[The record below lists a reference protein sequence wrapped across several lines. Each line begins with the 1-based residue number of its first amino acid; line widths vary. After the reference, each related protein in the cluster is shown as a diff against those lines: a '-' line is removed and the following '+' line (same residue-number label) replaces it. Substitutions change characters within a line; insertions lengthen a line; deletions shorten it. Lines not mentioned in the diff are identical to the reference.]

1 MYTVSGFRYRN
12 VLVWFLLMRERA
24 LCKQEYDTRTVYSR
38 LTTSSGRIRTPTSPS
53 LAVQSITN
61 HRVLLTVRVIR
72 LSTNYVNG
80 LGIRKVEYRG
90 SEPEFAWRESGK
102 QFMKNHP
109 PVHPTGIRTSIS
121 ASSAV
126 WLTTTSALANYATE
140 AVQEQDSASKDNLP
154 LNTLKLRCLTECL
167 VPVEPQDLSDNSPTP
182 LPLKGSITKMAPNLM
197 KRDAPAEPTAEV
209 AVPPP
214 PPPADTK
221 AQALIGS
228 TQEIPIDVSTEPTE
242 AVVTPTPGKSK
253 ANEISEQV
261 VKLGNELAHDM
272 GIPMWGLIAIIVG
285 ICLVFLCI
293 CVCCIRRCCK
303 KRRSKDGKKGKGGV
317 DLKSVQL
324 LGSAYKE
331 KVQPDMEELTENQ
344 EEADEAESKQSEI
357 KLGRLQYK
365 LEYDFNS
372 NSLSV
377 TVIQAED
384 LPALDMGGTSDPY
397 VKVYL
402 LPDKKKKF
410 ETKVHRKTLSP
421 VFNETFTF
429 KNVPYAEAMNKTLV
443 FAIFDFDR
451 FSKHDQIGEVKLPLC
466 QVDLAQTIED
476 WKELQSVEGEGGQDN
491 KLGDICFS
499 LRYVPTA
506 GKLTVVILEAK
517 NLKKMDI
524 ALMQNGKRLKKKK
537 TSIKKCTLNPYY
549 NESFTFEV
557 PFEQIQKVNLVV
569 TVVDYDRIGTSEPIG
584 KVVLGYNA
592 SGTELRHWSD
602 MLASPRRPIAQWH
615 TLKDPEDDKKD

>member
-1 MYTVSGFRYRN
+1 M
-12 VLVWFLLMRERA
+12 
-24 LCKQEYDTRTVYSR
+24 
-38 LTTSSGRIRTPTSPS
+38 SPS
-53 LAVQSITN
+53 LLRRLVRWPREAVEEPPLVSTGGPTSS
-61 HRVLLTVRVIR
+61 TVASATEPSLPMSPSEPG
-72 LSTNYVNG
+72 LSTTTTTQETLSEKTAEIARKMNMETWQLVAILVG
-80 LGIRKVEYRG
+80 VAVVVLGIC
-90 SEPEFAWRESGK
+90 F
-102 QFMKNHP
+102 
-109 PVHPTGIRTSIS
+109 
-121 ASSAV
+121 
-126 WLTTTSALANYATE
+126 
-140 AVQEQDSASKDNLP
+140 
-154 LNTLKLRCLTECL
+154 
-167 VPVEPQDLSDNSPTP
+167 
-182 LPLKGSITKMAPNLM
+182 
-197 KRDAPAEPTAEV
+197 
-209 AVPPP
+209 
-214 PPPADTK
+214 
-221 AQALIGS
+221 
-228 TQEIPIDVSTEPTE
+228 
-242 AVVTPTPGKSK
+242 
-253 ANEISEQV
+253 
-261 VKLGNELAHDM
+261 
-272 GIPMWGLIAIIVG
+272 
-285 ICLVFLCI
+285 
-293 CVCCIRRCCK
+293 CCIRRCFR
-303 KRRSKDGKKGKGGV
+303 KRRSKDGKKGMKGV

-331 KVQPDMEELTENQ
+331 KPDMEELTENA
-344 EEADEAESKQSEI
+344 EEPDDGDSKKEEQ
-357 KLGRLQYK
+357 KLGKLQYK

-421 VFNETFTF
+421 VFNETFVF
-429 KNVPYAEAMNKTLV
+429 KSVPYADAMNKTLV

-451 FSKHDQIGEVKLPLC
+451 FSKHDQIGEVKVPLC
-466 QVDLAQTIED
+466 QVDLAQTIEE
-476 WKELQSVEGEGGQDN
+476 WRELQSVEGEGGQ
-491 KLGDICFS
+491 LGDICFS

-517 NLKKMDI
+517 NLKKMDVGGLSDPYVKI

-615 TLKDPEDDKKD
+615 TLKDPEDGEKKD

>member
-1 MYTVSGFRYRN
+1 MSPTLGAQIRWR
-12 VLVWFLLMRERA
+12 REAGPPETPVEESKEPEVTKMNTTDPA
-24 LCKQEYDTRTVYSR
+24 LI
-38 LTTSSGRIRTPTSPS
+38 SSTPTTTVAQVQETIPGQEKVAEMARKMNMETWQ
-53 LAVQSITN
+53 LVAILVGVAV
-61 HRVLLTVRVIR
+61 VV
-72 LSTNYVNG
+72 
-80 LGIRKVEYRG
+80 LGIC
-90 SEPEFAWRESGK
+90 F
-102 QFMKNHP
+102 
-109 PVHPTGIRTSIS
+109 
-121 ASSAV
+121 
-126 WLTTTSALANYATE
+126 
-140 AVQEQDSASKDNLP
+140 
-154 LNTLKLRCLTECL
+154 
-167 VPVEPQDLSDNSPTP
+167 
-182 LPLKGSITKMAPNLM
+182 
-197 KRDAPAEPTAEV
+197 
-209 AVPPP
+209 
-214 PPPADTK
+214 
-221 AQALIGS
+221 
-228 TQEIPIDVSTEPTE
+228 
-242 AVVTPTPGKSK
+242 
-253 ANEISEQV
+253 
-261 VKLGNELAHDM
+261 
-272 GIPMWGLIAIIVG
+272 
-285 ICLVFLCI
+285 
-293 CVCCIRRCCK
+293 CCIRRCFR
-303 KRRSKDGKKGKGGV
+303 KRRSKDGKKGMKGV

-331 KVQPDMEELTENQ
+331 KVQPDMEELTENA
-344 EEADEAESKQSEI
+344 EEPDDGDSKKEEQ
-357 KLGRLQYK
+357 KLGKLQYK

-421 VFNETFTF
+421 VFNETFVF
-429 KNVPYAEAMNKTLV
+429 KNVPYADAMNKTLV

-451 FSKHDQIGEVKLPLC
+451 FSKHDQIGEVKVPLC
-466 QVDLAQTIED
+466 QVDLAQTIEE
-476 WKELQSVEGEGGQDN
+476 WRELQSVEGEGGQDN

-517 NLKKMDI
+517 NLKKMDVGGLSDPYVKI

-557 PFEQIQKVNLVV
+557 PFEQIQKVNLVI

-615 TLKDPEDDKKD
+615 TLKDPDDGEKKD

>member
-1 MYTVSGFRYRN
+1 VPEHNETESG
-12 VLVWFLLMRERA
+12 
-24 LCKQEYDTRTVYSR
+24 SHR
-38 LTTSSGRIRTPTSPS
+38 LTSY
-53 LAVQSITN
+53 N
-61 HRVLLTVRVIR
+61 HVTEAPPIIEGG
-72 LSTNYVNG
+72 TAAPA
-80 LGIRKVEYRG
+80 
-90 SEPEFAWRESGK
+90 SEES
-102 QFMKNHP
+102 
-109 PVHPTGIRTSIS
+109 PTGTTVPPK
-121 ASSAV
+121 SSAEDIGER
-126 WLTTTSALANYATE
+126 LMDT
-140 AVQEQDSASKDNLP
+140 AS
-154 LNTLKLRCLTECL
+154 T
-167 VPVEPQDLSDNSPTP
+167 
-182 LPLKGSITKMAPNLM
+182 MA
-197 KRDAPAEPTAEV
+197 
-209 AVPPP
+209 
-214 PPPADTK
+214 
-221 AQALIGS
+221 Q
-228 TQEIPIDVSTEPTE
+228 
-242 AVVTPTPGKSK
+242 
-253 ANEISEQV
+253 
-261 VKLGNELAHDM
+261 DM
-272 GIPMWGLIAIIVG
+272 GISTTALIAIIVG
-285 ICLVFLCI
+285 ICILILGI
-293 CVCCIRRCCK
+293 CGCCVWRCCRK
-303 KRRSKDGKKGKGGV
+303 KRGKDGKGKGRAL
-317 DLKSVQL
+317 DLKGVSL
-324 LGSAYKE
+324 IGPAYKE
-331 KVQPDMEELTENQ
+331 KVQPDMEELTENA
-344 EEADEAESKQSEI
+344 EDGADEAESKQSEV

-421 VFNETFTF
+421 VFNETFVF
-429 KNVPYAEAMNKTLV
+429 KNVPYADAMNKTLV

-476 WKELQSVEGEGGQDN
+476 WRELQSVEGEGGQ
-491 KLGDICFS
+491 LGDICFS

-517 NLKKMDI
+517 NLKKMDVGGLSDPYVKI

-557 PFEQIQKVNLVV
+557 PFEQIQKVNLMI

>member
-1 MYTVSGFRYRN
+1 MSP
-12 VLVWFLLMRERA
+12 VLHIFQRWRREA
-24 LCKQEYDTRTVYSR
+24 VEADT
-38 LTTSSGRIRTPTSPS
+38 
-53 LAVQSITN
+53 
-61 HRVLLTVRVIR
+61 
-72 LSTNYVNG
+72 
-80 LGIRKVEYRG
+80 
-90 SEPEFAWRESGK
+90 
-102 QFMKNHP
+102 
-109 PVHPTGIRTSIS
+109 IS
-121 ASSAV
+121 ASSTPATGTSNPNTEPPAMNTSDSGG
-126 WLTTTSALANYATE
+126 LTTQPTI
-140 AVQEQDSASKDNLP
+140 QES
-154 LNTLKLRCLTECL
+154 
-167 VPVEPQDLSDNSPTP
+167 V
-182 LPLKGSITKMAPNLM
+182 
-197 KRDAPAEPTAEV
+197 AEKTAEIARKMNMETWQLVAILVGV
-209 AVPPP
+209 AV
-214 PPPADTK
+214 
-221 AQALIGS
+221 
-228 TQEIPIDVSTEPTE
+228 
-242 AVVTPTPGKSK
+242 VV
-253 ANEISEQV
+253 
-261 VKLGNELAHDM
+261 LG
-272 GIPMWGLIAIIVG
+272 V
-285 ICLVFLCI
+285 CF
-293 CVCCIRRCCK
+293 CCIRRCFR
-303 KRRSKDGKKGKGGV
+303 KRRSKDGKKGMKGV

-331 KVQPDMEELTENQ
+331 KVQPDMEELTENA
-344 EEADEAESKQSEI
+344 EEPDDGDSKKEEQ
-357 KLGRLQYK
+357 KLGKLQYK

-421 VFNETFTF
+421 VFNETFVF
-429 KNVPYAEAMNKTLV
+429 KSVPYADAMNKTLV

-451 FSKHDQIGEVKLPLC
+451 FSKHDQIGEVKVPLC
-466 QVDLAQTIED
+466 QVDLAQTIEE
-476 WKELQSVEGEGGQDN
+476 WRELQSVEGEGGQ
-491 KLGDICFS
+491 LGDICFS

-517 NLKKMDI
+517 NLKKMDVGGLSDPYVKI

-557 PFEQIQKVNLVV
+557 PFEQIQKVNLVI

-615 TLKDPEDDKKD
+615 TLKDPEDGEKKD

>member
-1 MYTVSGFRYRN
+1 MSPTLGAQIRWR
-12 VLVWFLLMRERA
+12 REAGPPETPVEESKEPEVTKMNTTDPA
-24 LCKQEYDTRTVYSR
+24 LI
-38 LTTSSGRIRTPTSPS
+38 SSTPTTTVAQVQETIPGQEKVAEMARKMNMETWQ
-53 LAVQSITN
+53 LVAILVGVAV
-61 HRVLLTVRVIR
+61 VV
-72 LSTNYVNG
+72 
-80 LGIRKVEYRG
+80 LGIC
-90 SEPEFAWRESGK
+90 F
-102 QFMKNHP
+102 
-109 PVHPTGIRTSIS
+109 
-121 ASSAV
+121 
-126 WLTTTSALANYATE
+126 
-140 AVQEQDSASKDNLP
+140 
-154 LNTLKLRCLTECL
+154 
-167 VPVEPQDLSDNSPTP
+167 
-182 LPLKGSITKMAPNLM
+182 
-197 KRDAPAEPTAEV
+197 
-209 AVPPP
+209 
-214 PPPADTK
+214 
-221 AQALIGS
+221 
-228 TQEIPIDVSTEPTE
+228 
-242 AVVTPTPGKSK
+242 
-253 ANEISEQV
+253 
-261 VKLGNELAHDM
+261 
-272 GIPMWGLIAIIVG
+272 
-285 ICLVFLCI
+285 
-293 CVCCIRRCCK
+293 CCIRRCFR
-303 KRRSKDGKKGKGGV
+303 KRRSKDGKKGMKGV

-331 KVQPDMEELTENQ
+331 KPDMEELTENA
-344 EEADEAESKQSEI
+344 EEPDDGDSKKEEQ
-357 KLGRLQYK
+357 KLGKLQYK

-421 VFNETFTF
+421 VFNETFVF
-429 KNVPYAEAMNKTLV
+429 KNVPYADAMNKTLV

-451 FSKHDQIGEVKLPLC
+451 FSKHDQIGEVKVPLC
-466 QVDLAQTIED
+466 QVDLAQTIEE
-476 WKELQSVEGEGGQDN
+476 WRELQSVEGEGGQ
-491 KLGDICFS
+491 LGDICFS

-517 NLKKMDI
+517 NLKKMDVGGLSDPYVKI

-549 NESFTFEV
+549 NESFAFEV
-557 PFEQIQKVNLVV
+557 PFEQMQKVNLVI

-615 TLKDPEDDKKD
+615 TLKDPDDGEKKD

>member
-1 MYTVSGFRYRN
+1 MSP
-12 VLVWFLLMRERA
+12 VLSTQLRWRRDAEVTSEKPASNGTTPSPVL
-24 LCKQEYDTRTVYSR
+24 
-38 LTTSSGRIRTPTSPS
+38 TSSNPVT
-53 LAVQSITN
+53 
-61 HRVLLTVRVIR
+61 
-72 LSTNYVNG
+72 STNAA
-80 LGIRKVEYRG
+80 G
-90 SEPEFAWRESGK
+90 SSE
-102 QFMKNHP
+102 M
-109 PVHPTGIRTSIS
+109 
-121 ASSAV
+121 
-126 WLTTTSALANYATE
+126 
-140 AVQEQDSASKDNLP
+140 
-154 LNTLKLRCLTECL
+154 
-167 VPVEPQDLSDNSPTP
+167 
-182 LPLKGSITKMAPNLM
+182 
-197 KRDAPAEPTAEV
+197 
-209 AVPPP
+209 
-214 PPPADTK
+214 PPPATT
-221 AQALIGS
+221 
-228 TQEIPIDVSTEPTE
+228 TQESIVEKTAEIAHKMNMETWQLVAILVGV
-242 AVVTPTPGKSK
+242 AVV
-253 ANEISEQV
+253 V
-261 VKLGNELAHDM
+261 L
-272 GIPMWGLIAIIVG
+272 G
-285 ICLVFLCI
+285 ICF
-293 CVCCIRRCCK
+293 CCIRRCFR
-303 KRRSKDGKKGKGGV
+303 KRRSKDGKKGMKGV
-317 DLKSVQL
+317 DFKSVQL

-331 KVQPDMEELTENQ
+331 KPDMEELTENA
-344 EEADEAESKQSEI
+344 EEPDDGEEKKEEQ
-357 KLGRLQYK
+357 KLGKLQYK

-377 TVIQAED
+377 TVIQAEE

-410 ETKVHRKTLSP
+410 ETKVHRKTLNP
-421 VFNETFTF
+421 VFNETFVF
-429 KNVPYAEAMNKTLV
+429 KSVPYADAMNKTLV

-451 FSKHDQIGEVKLPLC
+451 FSKHDQIGEVKVPLC
-466 QVDLAQTIED
+466 QVDLAQTIEE
-476 WKELQSVEGEGGQDN
+476 WRELQSVEGEGGQDN

-517 NLKKMDI
+517 NLKKMDVGGLSDPYVKI

-615 TLKDPEDDKKD
+615 TLKDPEDGEKKD

>member
-1 MYTVSGFRYRN
+1 MSPTLGAQIRWR
-12 VLVWFLLMRERA
+12 REAGPPETPVEESKEPEVTKMNTTDPA
-24 LCKQEYDTRTVYSR
+24 LI
-38 LTTSSGRIRTPTSPS
+38 SSTPTTTVAQVQETIPGQEKVAEMARKMNMETWQ
-53 LAVQSITN
+53 LVAILVGVAV
-61 HRVLLTVRVIR
+61 VV
-72 LSTNYVNG
+72 
-80 LGIRKVEYRG
+80 LGIC
-90 SEPEFAWRESGK
+90 F
-102 QFMKNHP
+102 
-109 PVHPTGIRTSIS
+109 
-121 ASSAV
+121 
-126 WLTTTSALANYATE
+126 
-140 AVQEQDSASKDNLP
+140 
-154 LNTLKLRCLTECL
+154 
-167 VPVEPQDLSDNSPTP
+167 
-182 LPLKGSITKMAPNLM
+182 
-197 KRDAPAEPTAEV
+197 
-209 AVPPP
+209 
-214 PPPADTK
+214 
-221 AQALIGS
+221 
-228 TQEIPIDVSTEPTE
+228 
-242 AVVTPTPGKSK
+242 
-253 ANEISEQV
+253 
-261 VKLGNELAHDM
+261 
-272 GIPMWGLIAIIVG
+272 
-285 ICLVFLCI
+285 
-293 CVCCIRRCCK
+293 CCIRRCFR
-303 KRRSKDGKKGKGGV
+303 KRRSKDGKKGMKGV

-331 KVQPDMEELTENQ
+331 KVQPDMEELTENA
-344 EEADEAESKQSEI
+344 EEPDDGDSKKEEQ
-357 KLGRLQYK
+357 KLGKLQYK

-421 VFNETFTF
+421 VFNETFVF
-429 KNVPYAEAMNKTLV
+429 KNVPYADAMNKTLV

-451 FSKHDQIGEVKLPLC
+451 FSKHDQIGEVKVPLC
-466 QVDLAQTIED
+466 QVDLAQTIEE
-476 WKELQSVEGEGGQDN
+476 WRELQSVEGEGGQ
-491 KLGDICFS
+491 LGDICFS

-517 NLKKMDI
+517 NLKKMDVGGLSDPYVKI

-557 PFEQIQKVNLVV
+557 PFEQIQKVNLVI

-615 TLKDPEDDKKD
+615 TLKDPDDGEKKD

>member
-1 MYTVSGFRYRN
+1 MSP
-12 VLVWFLLMRERA
+12 LLGAILR
-24 LCKQEYDTRTVYSR
+24 
-38 LTTSSGRIRTPTSPS
+38 
-53 LAVQSITN
+53 
-61 HRVLLTVRVIR
+61 
-72 LSTNYVNG
+72 
-80 LGIRKVEYRG
+80 
-90 SEPEFAWRESGK
+90 WR
-102 QFMKNHP
+102 
-109 PVHPTGIRTSIS
+109 R
-121 ASSAV
+121 
-126 WLTTTSALANYATE
+126 E
-140 AVQEQDSASKDNLP
+140 AVEAA
-154 LNTLKLRCLTECL
+154 LTE
-167 VPVEPQDLSDNSPTP
+167 E
-182 LPLKGSITKMAPNLM
+182 GGG
-197 KRDAPAEPTAEV
+197 
-209 AVPPP
+209 
-214 PPPADTK
+214 
-221 AQALIGS
+221 GS
-228 TQEIPIDVSTEPTE
+228 TEIPQEAQSSQSSTATPSQETIVE
-242 AVVTPTPGKSK
+242 VT
-253 ANEISEQV
+253 AD
-261 VKLGNELAHDM
+261 LAHKM
-272 GIPMWGLIAIIVG
+272 NMETWQLVAILVG
-285 ICLVFLCI
+285 VGVVVLGVCF
-293 CVCCIRRCCK
+293 CCIRRCFR
-303 KRRSKDGKKGKGGV
+303 KRRSKDGKKGMKGV

-331 KVQPDMEELTENQ
+331 KVQPDMEELTENA
-344 EEADEAESKQSEI
+344 EEPDDGDSKKEEQ
-357 KLGRLQYK
+357 KLGKLQYK

-421 VFNETFTF
+421 IFNETFVF
-429 KNVPYAEAMNKTLV
+429 KNVPYADAMNKTLV

-451 FSKHDQIGEVKLPLC
+451 FSKHDQIGEVKVPLC
-466 QVDLAQTIED
+466 QVDLAQTIEE
-476 WKELQSVEGEGGQDN
+476 WRELQSVEGEGGQDN

-517 NLKKMDI
+517 NLKKMDVGGLSDPYVKI

-557 PFEQIQKVNLVV
+557 PFEQMQKVNLVV

-615 TLKDPEDDKKD
+615 TLKDPDDGEKKD

>member
-1 MYTVSGFRYRN
+1 M
-12 VLVWFLLMRERA
+12 
-24 LCKQEYDTRTVYSR
+24 
-38 LTTSSGRIRTPTSPS
+38 PPS
-53 LAVQSITN
+53 LIRVVREAV
-61 HRVLLTVRVIR
+61 V
-72 LSTNYVNG
+72 
-80 LGIRKVEYRG
+80 
-90 SEPEFAWRESGK
+90 ESGTAA
-102 QFMKNHP
+102 P
-109 PVHPTGIRTSIS
+109 PEI
-121 ASSAV
+121 
-126 WLTTTSALANYATE
+126 E
-140 AVQEQDSASKDNLP
+140 
-154 LNTLKLRCLTECL
+154 
-167 VPVEPQDLSDNSPTP
+167 
-182 LPLKGSITKMAPNLM
+182 GS
-197 KRDAPAEPTAEV
+197 
-209 AVPPP
+209 PPP
-214 PPPADTK
+214 PPEAAAKILETSTLFPE
-221 AQALIGS
+221 IEGS
-228 TQEIPIDVSTEPTE
+228 TSEEGISTEAPTTKGPNE
-242 AVVTPTPGKSK
+242 FKVVVDKLEKETGL
-253 ANEISEQV
+253 EGWIIISILV
-261 VKLGNELAHDM
+261 GV
-272 GIPMWGLIAIIVG
+272 GLLFLL
-285 ICLVFLCI
+285 ICF
-293 CVCCIRRCCK
+293 CCIRRCFR
-303 KRRSKDGKKGKGGV
+303 KRRAKDGKKGKGIV

-331 KVQPDMEELTENQ
+331 KVQPDMEELTENAEDIA
-344 EEADEAESKQSEI
+344 EEGESKQSEQ
-357 KLGRLQYK
+357 KLGKLQYK

-377 TVIQAED
+377 TVIQAEE

-410 ETKVHRKTLSP
+410 ETKVHRKTLNP

-429 KNVPYAEAMNKTLV
+429 KSVPYADAMNKTLV

-451 FSKHDQIGEVKLPLC
+451 FSKHDQIGEVKVPLC
-466 QVDLAQTIED
+466 QVDLAQTIEE

-517 NLKKMDI
+517 NLKKMDVGGLSDPYVKI
-524 ALMQNGKRLKKKK
+524 AIMQNGKRLKKKK

-549 NESFTFEV
+549 NESFSFEV
-557 PFEQIQKVNLVV
+557 PFEQIQKVQLVI

-615 TLKDPEDDKKD
+615 TLKDPEDEKKD

>member
-1 MYTVSGFRYRN
+1 MPPSVNRFVREVAKEVGTMAPVPEASAQPAPLEMAAKTKE
-12 VLVWFLLMRERA
+12 VVTTFLPEA
-24 LCKQEYDTRTVYSR
+24 SS
-38 LTTSSGRIRTPTSPS
+38 TSDEG
-53 LAVQSITN
+53 
-61 HRVLLTVRVIR
+61 
-72 LSTNYVNG
+72 LSTE
-80 LGIRKVEYRG
+80 L
-90 SEPEFAWRESGK
+90 
-102 QFMKNHP
+102 
-109 PVHPTGIRTSIS
+109 PTT
-121 ASSAV
+121 
-126 WLTTTSALANYATE
+126 
-140 AVQEQDSASKDNLP
+140 
-154 LNTLKLRCLTECL
+154 
-167 VPVEPQDLSDNSPTP
+167 
-182 LPLKGSITKMAPNLM
+182 KGP
-197 KRDAPAEPTAEV
+197 
-209 AVPPP
+209 
-214 PPPADTK
+214 
-221 AQALIGS
+221 
-228 TQEIPIDVSTEPTE
+228 
-242 AVVTPTPGKSK
+242 
-253 ANEISEQV
+253 
-261 VKLGNELAHDM
+261 NELQ
-272 GIPMWGLIAIIVG
+272 IVVEELKKETGLEGWVIISILVG
-285 ICLVFLCI
+285 IGVLILLI
-293 CVCCIRRCCK
+293 CFCCIRRCFR
-303 KRRSKDGKKGKGGV
+303 KRRSKDGKKGKGIV

-331 KVQPDMEELTENQ
+331 KPDMEELTENA
-344 EEADEAESKQSEI
+344 EEIAEEGESKQSEQ
-357 KLGRLQYK
+357 KLGKLQYK
-365 LEYDFNS
+365 LEYDFNN

-429 KNVPYAEAMNKTLV
+429 KSVPYADAMNKTLV

-451 FSKHDQIGEVKLPLC
+451 FSKHDQIGEVKVPLC
-466 QVDLAQTIED
+466 QVDLAQTIEE

-517 NLKKMDI
+517 NLKKMDVGGLSDPYVKI
-524 ALMQNGKRLKKKK
+524 AIMQNGKRLKKKK

-549 NESFTFEV
+549 NESFSFEV
-557 PFEQIQKVNLVV
+557 PFEQIQKVQLVV

-615 TLKDPEDDKKD
+615 TLKDPEDEKKD